1 MVRVLRAFVIAG
13 PGIGMNLAAPDT
25 LVFVLFLL
33 RNRLGIRLIS

>member
-13 PGIGMNLAAPDT
+13 PGVGVNLTAPDT